1 MEMKLRWIMVAGAAF
16 AVAFSVIAV
25 DPALARAKHHHA
37 KARCVDRVQQFSW
50 DFIWTLRPDP
60 QPNGCSPPAYDGGK
74 FVGQDP
80 DRNIRH
86 QLRRDPD
93 EYYVT
98 R

>member
-1 MEMKLRWIMVAGAAF
+1 MEMKIRWMVVAA
-16 AVAFSVIAV
+16 AALSVIAA
-25 DPALARAKHHHA
+25 DPALARAKHHA
-37 KARCVDRVQQFSW
+37 KARCGDQTQQFSW
-50 DFIWTLRPDP
+50 SFIWSLRPDP

-80 DRNIRH
+80 DPNIRH